1 MSGRP
6 ASFSV
11 SAGVVLSLYFGQCG
25 PGVVQVNSKIVHP
38 LRESSRTRRPAAL
51 GSGRRSLQRVGHKFA
66 KRHTLFAGRCLDLL
80 EQLVRKIN
88 WHDHKP
94 ITFIT
99 SFLSA
104 LVMRG

>member
-1 MSGRP
+1 MSGPP

-11 SAGVVLSLYFGQCG
+11 SAGVILSLYFGQSG

-38 LRESSRTRRPAAL
+38 LRESSPMGGPAVF
-51 GSGRRSLQRVGHKFA
+51 GSGRRGLQRGGHKFT
-66 KRHTLFAGRCLDLL
+66 KRHALFARRSLDFL